1 MKANKNLQRLLSILL
16 SGAMIASAPMSA
28 WADDFTDA
36 AAQVESVQ
44 TEENTQDE
52 VQQDAAD
59 ADAAD
64 AVADTAEDAALQE
77 DTQDDLWEETP
88 EELETPEDQ
97 SQAEEP
103 GDDSAAG
110 FTDGDQA
117 ALSAGDTTEGTTDSS
132 EKPAFKTIKF
142 AWKNDD
148 GEYVPIEPVVDGDK
162 EYTIIVPDTEYSY
175 YVYVELANSN
185 DVAKYNTKYW
195 GNMTARPLTNGDW
208 TGISAPGGGVS
219 TGEDKVFVAGK
230 NMDYLDEND
239 VNYTVH
245 IRRSTSLDTI
255 SAVVDGEAN
264 DTLRPVFTPTTHD
277 YRMSIPYDAK
287 TIAVTTGPS
296 SIHKTYEVE
305 INGTKVETKYENRKY
320 RATTELPIEWD
331 SNDQMKITLKSIEP
345 DESKNAVSEEYT
357 LTLLC
362 QTKGDTPR
370 IGLQPDNVTA
380 YDTET
385 RTLSVRA
392 TASGTLSYQ
401 WYKNT
406 ENKNEGGTPVENGTG
421 ATLEMNGLV
430 DKTDVSYYYCV
441 VTNTTA
447 DGQTYSTTSDT
458 AKVTINLD
466 PTPTTVKVS
475 VADGSAVPEGGYKYD
490 SDSTDIVT
498 FKAEAVSRAEDAEIT
513 YRWKYAESDDP
524 EDTKYYTMPGTNT
537 GETFTPVLRDGV
549 YYVTCEASCKT
560 PADKYKE
567 FKKVASERF
576 LVTVTATKAVPIKIV
591 TQPVNREYSLGS
603 TVYYGD
609 LSVTP
614 DYSDPLLGKMT
625 GQWYVS
631 DQKDGPFTAI
641 EGATDYTNYSR
652 YKTDEVGV
660 KWYYCELTNT
670 ITTRAGETLT
680 ATTKSDVVSVTV
692 YEGKKMDGL
701 EGMGT
706 ESDPYL
712 LGTTEDISTLA
723 DYVNNQKVDFTDRF
737 FKITAD
743 ITLPENWTPIGT
755 STTGFNG
762 TIDGD
767 GHLLTVPKGEKCLF
781 GITHGATLKN
791 LDIYGEQIA
800 SAGVVEHYN
809 IGTTINCDRVTLK
822 SGTQTLESGFLGGYA
837 SGSNAVNLTNCTV
850 EAGVII
856 GYDKKQSHIGSFG
869 GEYNGYM
876 LNCVSHATVYGVDY
890 VGGICGNK
898 GQTMGSYSLQYC
910 IFDGTVEASGNYAG
924 GISGGGYG
932 GTNFGLD
939 SAPNTP
945 AVTIKNC
952 YASGT
957 VTGKNY
963 VGGILGAE
971 PGIVQCWPNGKG
983 YIQYNKFTGTV
994 TATDGTYVGGIVG
1007 YIHGLDKYMYI
1018 NDNLYDC
1025 NAAKGI
1031 GFIKY
1036 IDTSCENPTEIEGI
1050 GYYSTKGGI
1059 PEKLP
1064 QGIAGVERADHNRTD
1079 DPMGADADKLAKSAT
1094 KDEIGEAPI
1103 GQRVIMDLELSG
1115 DYKTTFYLGHDLD
1128 LTGMKITAKYND
1140 GTTEDVPLD
1149 KVEITGYDKNVRG
1162 TQELKLEYNKFV
1174 KTLNVKVLKR
1184 TDGKI
1189 SVTFSLLGDSIH
1201 DSDED
1206 NTYHTLHAGNLDT
1219 WIEAKTYEVDAN
1231 ATVYDVFRQVLTEN
1245 EYTWRNTAGNY
1256 VEGITPKGSDKEL
1269 AEFTNGKF
1277 SGWMYTLNGVH
1288 PDLSVIQQY
1297 LEDNDVIV
1305 FHYTDYY
1312 PAEHEHKPAAAW
1324 SSDATGHWHECLDNW
1339 CPAVDNTE
1347 KDSYAEHTFDE
1358 GKITK
1363 KATYKADGVKTYT
1376 CTVCGYEKT
1385 ESVPKLK
1392 CTKHTYTWKTT
1403 TKATVF
1409 KPAVQTGTCSKCGAK
1424 TTRSYGKKLTPTLK
1438 LNTTKFTLKV
1448 KQSTSKVKVT
1458 GLANGDSVKS
1468 WTSSNKSVAAVN
1480 SKGVIT
1486 AGSRTGKAKITVTLK
1501 SGKKGYIT
1509 VTVQKSVVKTVK
1521 ITGVKSALTLTKGKS
1536 TTLKP
1541 VLSPFTAGEKITYA
1555 SSNKNVAAVNSKG
1568 VITAKK
1574 KGTAVITVKSG
1585 TKKVT
1590 CKVTVK

>member
-1 MKANKNLQRLLSILL
+1 
-16 SGAMIASAPMSA
+16 
-28 WADDFTDA
+28 
-36 AAQVESVQ
+36 
-44 TEENTQDE
+44 
-52 VQQDAAD
+52 
-59 ADAAD
+59 
-64 AVADTAEDAALQE
+64 
-77 DTQDDLWEETP
+77 
-88 EELETPEDQ
+88 
-97 SQAEEP
+97 
-103 GDDSAAG
+103 
-110 FTDGDQA
+110 
-117 ALSAGDTTEGTTDSS
+117 
-132 EKPAFKTIKF
+132 
-142 AWKNDD
+142 
-148 GEYVPIEPVVDGDK
+148 
-162 EYTIIVPDTEYSY
+162 
-175 YVYVELANSN
+175 
-185 DVAKYNTKYW
+185 
-195 GNMTARPLTNGDW
+195 
-208 TGISAPGGGVS
+208 
-219 TGEDKVFVAGK
+219 
-230 NMDYLDEND
+230 
-239 VNYTVH
+239 
-245 IRRSTSLDTI
+245 
-255 SAVVDGEAN
+255 
-264 DTLRPVFTPTTHD
+264 
-277 YRMSIPYDAK
+277 
-287 TIAVTTGPS
+287 
-296 SIHKTYEVE
+296 
-305 INGTKVETKYENRKY
+305 
-320 RATTELPIEWD
+320 
-331 SNDQMKITLKSIEP
+331 
-345 DESKNAVSEEYT
+345 
-357 LTLLC
+357 
-362 QTKGDTPR
+362 
-370 IGLQPDNVTA
+370 
-380 YDTET
+380 
-385 RTLSVRA
+385 
-392 TASGTLSYQ
+392 
-401 WYKNT
+401 
-406 ENKNEGGTPVENGTG
+406 
-421 ATLEMNGLV
+421 
-430 DKTDVSYYYCV
+430 
-441 VTNTTA
+441 
-447 DGQTYSTTSDT
+447 
-458 AKVTINLD
+458 
-466 PTPTTVKVS
+466 
-475 VADGSAVPEGGYKYD
+475 
-490 SDSTDIVT
+490 
-498 FKAEAVSRAEDAEIT
+498 
-513 YRWKYAESDDP
+513 
-524 EDTKYYTMPGTNT
+524 
-537 GETFTPVLRDGV
+537 
-549 YYVTCEASCKT
+549 
-560 PADKYKE
+560 
-567 FKKVASERF
+567 
-576 LVTVTATKAVPIKIV
+576 
-591 TQPVNREYSLGS
+591 
-603 TVYYGD
+603 
-609 LSVTP
+609 
-614 DYSDPLLGKMT
+614 
-625 GQWYVS
+625 
-631 DQKDGPFTAI
+631 
-641 EGATDYTNYSR
+641 
-652 YKTDEVGV
+652 
-660 KWYYCELTNT
+660 
-670 ITTRAGETLT
+670 
-680 ATTKSDVVSVTV
+680 
-692 YEGKKMDGL
+692 
-701 EGMGT
+701 
-706 ESDPYL
+706 
-712 LGTTEDISTLA
+712 
-723 DYVNNQKVDFTDRF
+723 
-737 FKITAD
+737 
-743 ITLPENWTPIGT
+743 
-755 STTGFNG
+755 
-762 TIDGD
+762 
-767 GHLLTVPKGEKCLF
+767 
-781 GITHGATLKN
+781 
-791 LDIYGEQIA
+791 
-800 SAGVVEHYN
+800 
-809 IGTTINCDRVTLK
+809 
-822 SGTQTLESGFLGGYA
+822 
-837 SGSNAVNLTNCTV
+837 
-850 EAGVII
+850 
-856 GYDKKQSHIGSFG
+856 
-869 GEYNGYM
+869 M

-898 GQTMGSYSLQYC
+898 GQTMGPYSLQYC

-1007 YIHGLDKYMYI
+1007 YIHGVDKYMYI

-1025 NAAKGI
+1025 NVEKGI
-1031 GFIKY
+1031 GLIKF
-1036 IDTSCENPTEIEGI
+1036 IDTSYENPTEMEGVW
-1050 GYYSTKGGI
+1050 YYSTKGGV
-1059 PEKLP
+1059 PSKLP
-1064 QGIAGVERADHNRTD
+1064 QGISGVKYSDFNRTD
-1079 DPMGADADKLAKSAT
+1079 DPMGADADKLARSAT

-1103 GQRVIMDLELSG
+1103 GQVVIMDLELSG
-1115 DYKTTFYLGHDLD
+1115 DYKTSFYLGHDLD
-1128 LTGMKITAKYND
+1128 LTGMKITAKYSD
-1140 GTTEDVPLD
+1140 GTVEDVPLD

-1206 NTYHTLHAGNLDT
+1206 KNYHTLHAGNLDT

>member
-77 DTQDDLWEETP
+77 DTQDDLQEETP

-357 LTLLC
+357 LTLLR

-614 DYSDPLLGKMT
+614 
-625 GQWYVS
+625 
-631 DQKDGPFTAI
+631 
-641 EGATDYTNYSR
+641 
-652 YKTDEVGV
+652 
-660 KWYYCELTNT
+660 
-670 ITTRAGETLT
+670 
-680 ATTKSDVVSVTV
+680 
-692 YEGKKMDGL
+692 GL
-701 EGMGT
+701 
-706 ESDPYL
+706 
-712 LGTTEDISTLA
+712 
-723 DYVNNQKVDFTDRF
+723 
-737 FKITAD
+737 
-743 ITLPENWTPIGT
+743 
-755 STTGFNG
+755 
-762 TIDGD
+762 
-767 GHLLTVPKGEKCLF
+767 
-781 GITHGATLKN
+781 
-791 LDIYGEQIA
+791 
-800 SAGVVEHYN
+800 
-809 IGTTINCDRVTLK
+809 
-822 SGTQTLESGFLGGYA
+822 
-837 SGSNAVNLTNCTV
+837 
-850 EAGVII
+850 
-856 GYDKKQSHIGSFG
+856 
-869 GEYNGYM
+869 
-876 LNCVSHATVYGVDY
+876 
-890 VGGICGNK
+890 
-898 GQTMGSYSLQYC
+898 
-910 IFDGTVEASGNYAG
+910 
-924 GISGGGYG
+924 
-932 GTNFGLD
+932 
-939 SAPNTP
+939 
-945 AVTIKNC
+945 
-952 YASGT
+952 
-957 VTGKNY
+957 
-963 VGGILGAE
+963 
-971 PGIVQCWPNGKG
+971 
-983 YIQYNKFTGTV
+983 
-994 TATDGTYVGGIVG
+994 
-1007 YIHGLDKYMYI
+1007 
-1018 NDNLYDC
+1018 
-1025 NAAKGI
+1025 
-1031 GFIKY
+1031 
-1036 IDTSCENPTEIEGI
+1036 
-1050 GYYSTKGGI
+1050 
-1059 PEKLP
+1059 
-1064 QGIAGVERADHNRTD
+1064 
-1079 DPMGADADKLAKSAT
+1079 
-1094 KDEIGEAPI
+1094 
-1103 GQRVIMDLELSG
+1103 
-1115 DYKTTFYLGHDLD
+1115 
-1128 LTGMKITAKYND
+1128 
-1140 GTTEDVPLD
+1140 
-1149 KVEITGYDKNVRG
+1149 
-1162 TQELKLEYNKFV
+1162 
-1174 KTLNVKVLKR
+1174 
-1184 TDGKI
+1184 
-1189 SVTFSLLGDSIH
+1189 
-1201 DSDED
+1201 
-1206 NTYHTLHAGNLDT
+1206 
-1219 WIEAKTYEVDAN
+1219 
-1231 ATVYDVFRQVLTEN
+1231 
-1245 EYTWRNTAGNY
+1245 
-1256 VEGITPKGSDKEL
+1256 
-1269 AEFTNGKF
+1269 
-1277 SGWMYTLNGVH
+1277 
-1288 PDLSVIQQY
+1288 
-1297 LEDNDVIV
+1297 
-1305 FHYTDYY
+1305 
-1312 PAEHEHKPAAAW
+1312 
-1324 SSDATGHWHECLDNW
+1324 
-1339 CPAVDNTE
+1339 
-1347 KDSYAEHTFDE
+1347 
-1358 GKITK
+1358 
-1363 KATYKADGVKTYT
+1363 
-1376 CTVCGYEKT
+1376 
-1385 ESVPKLK
+1385 
-1392 CTKHTYTWKTT
+1392 
-1403 TKATVF
+1403 
-1409 KPAVQTGTCSKCGAK
+1409 
-1424 TTRSYGKKLTPTLK
+1424 
-1438 LNTTKFTLKV
+1438 
-1448 KQSTSKVKVT
+1448 
-1458 GLANGDSVKS
+1458 
-1468 WTSSNKSVAAVN
+1468 
-1480 SKGVIT
+1480 
-1486 AGSRTGKAKITVTLK
+1486 
-1501 SGKKGYIT
+1501 
-1509 VTVQKSVVKTVK
+1509 
-1521 ITGVKSALTLTKGKS
+1521 
-1536 TTLKP
+1536 
-1541 VLSPFTAGEKITYA
+1541 
-1555 SSNKNVAAVNSKG
+1555 
-1568 VITAKK
+1568 
-1574 KGTAVITVKSG
+1574 
-1585 TKKVT
+1585 
-1590 CKVTVK
+1590 

>member
-1 MKANKNLQRLLSILL
+1 
-16 SGAMIASAPMSA
+16 
-28 WADDFTDA
+28 
-36 AAQVESVQ
+36 
-44 TEENTQDE
+44 
-52 VQQDAAD
+52 
-59 ADAAD
+59 
-64 AVADTAEDAALQE
+64 
-77 DTQDDLWEETP
+77 
-88 EELETPEDQ
+88 
-97 SQAEEP
+97 
-103 GDDSAAG
+103 
-110 FTDGDQA
+110 
-117 ALSAGDTTEGTTDSS
+117 
-132 EKPAFKTIKF
+132 
-142 AWKNDD
+142 
-148 GEYVPIEPVVDGDK
+148 
-162 EYTIIVPDTEYSY
+162 
-175 YVYVELANSN
+175 
-185 DVAKYNTKYW
+185 
-195 GNMTARPLTNGDW
+195 
-208 TGISAPGGGVS
+208 
-219 TGEDKVFVAGK
+219 
-230 NMDYLDEND
+230 
-239 VNYTVH
+239 
-245 IRRSTSLDTI
+245 
-255 SAVVDGEAN
+255 
-264 DTLRPVFTPTTHD
+264 
-277 YRMSIPYDAK
+277 
-287 TIAVTTGPS
+287 
-296 SIHKTYEVE
+296 
-305 INGTKVETKYENRKY
+305 
-320 RATTELPIEWD
+320 
-331 SNDQMKITLKSIEP
+331 
-345 DESKNAVSEEYT
+345 
-357 LTLLC
+357 
-362 QTKGDTPR
+362 
-370 IGLQPDNVTA
+370 
-380 YDTET
+380 
-385 RTLSVRA
+385 
-392 TASGTLSYQ
+392 
-401 WYKNT
+401 
-406 ENKNEGGTPVENGTG
+406 
-421 ATLEMNGLV
+421 
-430 DKTDVSYYYCV
+430 
-441 VTNTTA
+441 
-447 DGQTYSTTSDT
+447 
-458 AKVTINLD
+458 
-466 PTPTTVKVS
+466 
-475 VADGSAVPEGGYKYD
+475 
-490 SDSTDIVT
+490 
-498 FKAEAVSRAEDAEIT
+498 
-513 YRWKYAESDDP
+513 
-524 EDTKYYTMPGTNT
+524 
-537 GETFTPVLRDGV
+537 
-549 YYVTCEASCKT
+549 
-560 PADKYKE
+560 
-567 FKKVASERF
+567 
-576 LVTVTATKAVPIKIV
+576 
-591 TQPVNREYSLGS
+591 
-603 TVYYGD
+603 
-609 LSVTP
+609 
-614 DYSDPLLGKMT
+614 MT